1 MTVLKVTKMEAA
13 RRQLHTATE
22 LWLAG
27 GDPVS
32 IQTLAAAARTLIDDV
47 AKHRKVKRFDQREL
61 AQLLSVTPEQ
71 AHGLFTHAANY
82 FKHADRD
89 PESEGHFNV
98 NSNTAMLAACFLS
111 LLRMGEVNFSETEI
125 AFATRIAASLP
136 TDQRP

>member
-1 MTVLKVTKMEAA
+1 MTVLKITKMEAA
-13 RRQLHTATE
+13 RRQLHTAVE

-47 AKHRKVKRFDQREL
+47 AKHRKVKRFDQGEL

-82 FKHADRD
+82 FKHADKD
-89 PESEGHFNV
+89 PESEAHFNI

-111 LLRMGEVNFSETEI
+111 LMRMGEVHFTETER
-125 AFATRIAASLP
+125 AFAARIATSLP
-136 TDQRP
+136 EQQP